1 MTLPTR
7 TLGSGGPTAGAIG
20 LGAMSFSPIYG
31 GFDGTDPDEVI
42 GRALDLGVTLID
54 TADIYGPYT
63 SEEVVGRAIAG
74 RRDEV
79 VLATKFGLVFDPD
92 SPTFL
97 GIDGS
102 PEHVRRSIDGS
113 LGRLGTDH
121 VDLYYLHRPSG
132 TVPIEETVGAM
143 AELVA
148 AGKVRHLGLSEASA
162 DTVRRAHAVHP
173 IAALQTEYSL
183 WSRDI
188 EGEIIDTCRE
198 LGIGLV
204 PYSPLGRGF
213 LTGTITSVDQLD
225 ETDFRRRNPRFAA
238 DELAANQALVELVR
252 SVADRYG
259 ATPGQVAL
267 AWILA
272 QGDDLIPIPGTK
284 RTKRVEENAGG
295 ATVALDEQDLRELD
309 RAASLVAAP
318 RYDPSAGW
326 TNRDTPPAPTS

>member
-7 TLGSGGPTAGAIG
+7 TLGRSGPTAGAIG
-20 LGAMSFSPIYG
+20 LGCMSFSPIYG

-42 GRALDLGVTLID
+42 GRALDLGVTLLD

-63 SEEVVGRAIAG
+63 SEEVVGRAIRN

-79 VLATKFGLVFDPD
+79 VLATKFGLVFDAD

-97 GIDGS
+97 SVDGS

-113 LGRLGTDH
+113 LDRLGTDH
-121 VDLYYLHRPSG
+121 VDLYYLHRPS
-132 TVPIEETVGAM
+132 TEIPIEETVGAM
-143 AELVA
+143 AELVTQ
-148 AGKVRHLGLSEASA
+148 GKVRHLGLSEASA
-162 DTVRRAHAVHP
+162 DTVRRAVAVHP

-188 EGEIIDTCRE
+188 EGDIIDTCRE
-198 LGIGLV
+198 LGVGIV
-204 PYSPLGRGF
+204 PYSPLGRGY
-213 LTGTITSVDQLD
+213 LTGTITSVDQLAD
-225 ETDFRRRNPRFAA
+225 NDFRRRNPRFAE
-238 DELAANQALVELVR
+238 DQLAANQA
-252 SVADRYG
+252 VADLVKQVADGYG

-284 RTKRVEENAGG
+284 RVAYLEDNAGG
-295 ATVALDEQDLRELD
+295 AALELTPADLTALDAAADLVQ
-309 RAASLVAAP
+309 SP

-326 TNRDTPPAPTS
+326 TNRDTPPYAT

>member
-7 TLGSGGPTAGAIG
+7 TLGSSGLSAGAIG
-20 LGAMSFSPIYG
+20 LGCMSFSPIYG
-31 GFDGTDPDEVI
+31 GFGGTDPDEVI
-42 GRALDLGVTLID
+42 GRALDLGVTLLD

-74 RRDEV
+74 RREEV
-79 VLATKFGLVFDPD
+79 VLATKFGLVFDAD

-97 GIDGS
+97 AVDGS
-102 PEHVRRSIDGS
+102 PEHVRRSINGS
-113 LGRLGTDH
+113 LARLQTDH

-132 TVPIEETVGAM
+132 SVPIEETVGAM
-143 AELVA
+143 AELVT

-162 DTVRRAHAVHP
+162 GTVRRAVAVHP

-198 LGIGLV
+198 LGVGIV
-204 PYSPLGRGF
+204 PYSPLGRGY
-213 LTGTITSVDQLD
+213 LTGTITSVDQLAD
-225 ETDFRRRNPRFAA
+225 GDFRRRNPRFAE
-238 DELAANQALVELVR
+238 DQLAANRA
-252 SVADRYG
+252 VADLVKQVADGYG

-272 QGDDLIPIPGTK
+272 QGEDLIPIPGTK
-284 RTKRVEENAGG
+284 RVAYLEDNAG
-295 ATVALDEQDLRELD
+295 AASVQLTPADLAALDAAADL
-309 RAASLVAAP
+309 VQAP
-318 RYDPSAGW
+318 RYDPSTGW
-326 TNRDTPPAPTS
+326 TNRDTPQPS